1 MLTPWLTAPLVLYRL
16 HSITGTWTEEQTE
29 LSLKLCVCKYAHK
42 CEQALGWQSKRRD
55 WLSFPRSTAG
65 TPDTYRATDM
75 KVRGTLGGGHPTTR
89 KSMV

>member
-55 WLSFPRSTAG
+55 
-65 TPDTYRATDM
+65 
-75 KVRGTLGGGHPTTR
+75 
-89 KSMV
+89 